1 MENFKEK
8 MQKSGMDTC
17 NRWGIYEV
25 ALDGPKEGNPF
36 TEQRV
41 TGTFHSINETVSCD
55 GFYDGDGIY
64 RIRFMPSFEGEY
76 TYQIQTTFGKEYEGH
91 FTVIKPKENAHGPVR
106 VANTYHMAYED
117 GTPYYS
123 IGTTCY
129 VWELQSDEL
138 IEQTFDTLKNSAFNK
153 IRFCIFPKHY
163 DYNLR
168 EPRSYPYEGT
178 PMDSSVL
185 TPENFWDYT
194 GKTEGN
200 HWDFTRFNPKHF
212 QHIENCI
219 RRLGELGIEAD
230 LIMMHPYDRW
240 GFSQMTREQDDL
252 YWNYAVARL
261 SAFANVW
268 WSLANEYDL
277 LPHKTLDDWEH
288 YASILC
294 EKDPYHHMR
303 SIHNCISL
311 YDFSKPWI
319 THCSVQR
326 TDLYKSAE
334 CTNELRE
341 RYRKPVVLDE
351 IAYEGDIQHG
361 WGNLTGEEM
370 LRRFW
375 EAACRGGYP
384 GHGETYLNKENILWW
399 SHGGKL
405 HGESHKRFGFLL
417 DRLKETP
424 GLGLQPCNRSW
435 DEVCAVPQQLTAGE
449 AECGCKE
456 YYLIYYS
463 FMRPTFREFHFDDK
477 SSWHV
482 RVLDTWNM
490 TIEDRGSFQG
500 KFKVTL
506 PAKPYMAVQIWRE
519 GADIHLL

>member
-76 TYQIQTTFGKEYEGH
+76 TYQIQTTFGKNCDGH
-91 FTVIKPKENAHGPVR
+91 FMVTKPKKGAHGPVR

-138 IEQTFDTLKNSAFNK
+138 IEQTFDTLKNNAFNK

-178 PMDSSVL
+178 PMDSSIL
-185 TPENFWDYT
+185 TTENFGDYT
-194 GKTEGN
+194 GKTKGN

-219 RRLGELGIEAD
+219 HRLGELGIEAD

-240 GFSQMTREQDDL
+240 GFSHMSAEQDDL
-252 YWNYAVARL
+252 YWRYVIARFA
-261 SAFANVW
+261 AFRNVW
-268 WSLANEYDL
+268 WSLANEYDIL
-277 LPHKTLDDWEH
+277 ADKTIADWER
-288 YASILC
+288 YAQILVD
-294 EKDPYHHMR
+294 EDPYRHLR
-303 SIHNCISL
+303 SVHNCL
-311 YDFSKPWI
+311 TMYDYTRPWI
-319 THCSVQR
+319 THCSIQR
-326 TDLYKSAE
+326 TDLYKCAE
-334 CTNELRE
+334 YTDDYRT
-341 RYRKPVVLDE
+341 RYGKPVVLDE
-351 IAYEGDIQHG
+351 IAYEGDIDQG
-361 WGNLTGEEM
+361 WGNISGQELV
-370 LRRFW
+370 RRFW
-375 EAACRGGYP
+375 EAALRGGYAT
-384 GHGETYLNKENILWW
+384 HGETFDRGDNVLWW

-405 HGESHKRFGFLL
+405 HGESPARIRFLRQILEQTPGAGLRRMNGQWDELAATVDTMGDSGYYLYYYGFLRPSRRTFSFPENVKL
-417 DRLKETP
+417 
-424 GLGLQPCNRSW
+424 
-435 DEVCAVPQQLTAGE
+435 E
-449 AECGCKE
+449 AE
-456 YYLIYYS
+456 II
-463 FMRPTFREFHFDDK
+463 
-477 SSWHV
+477 
-482 RVLDTWNM
+482 DTWNM
-490 TIEDRGSFQG
+490 T
-500 KFKVTL
+500 VTPAGTHTGRFTLEL
-506 PAKPYMAVQIWRE
+506 PRREYMAVR
-519 GADIHLL
+519 LRRV

>member
-36 TEQRV
+36 TEQHV
-41 TGTFHSINETVSCD
+41 MGTFHSINETVSCE

-91 FTVIKPKENAHGPVR
+91 FTAIKPKENAHGPVR

-240 GFSQMTREQDDL
+240 GFSQMTKEQDDL
-252 YWNYAVARL
+252 YWNYAVARF

-277 LPHKTLDDWEH
+277 MPHKAIQDWER

-303 SIHNCISL
+303 SIHNCVSL
-311 YDFSKPWI
+311 YDFSRPWI

-326 TDLYKSAE
+326 T
-334 CTNELRE
+334 
-341 RYRKPVVLDE
+341 P
-351 IAYEGDIQHG
+351 
-361 WGNLTGEEM
+361 
-370 LRRFW
+370 
-375 EAACRGGYP
+375 
-384 GHGETYLNKENILWW
+384 
-399 SHGGKL
+399 
-405 HGESHKRFGFLL
+405 
-417 DRLKETP
+417 
-424 GLGLQPCNRSW
+424 
-435 DEVCAVPQQLTAGE
+435 
-449 AECGCKE
+449 
-456 YYLIYYS
+456 
-463 FMRPTFREFHFDDK
+463 
-477 SSWHV
+477 
-482 RVLDTWNM
+482 
-490 TIEDRGSFQG
+490 
-500 KFKVTL
+500 
-506 PAKPYMAVQIWRE
+506 
-519 GADIHLL
+519 